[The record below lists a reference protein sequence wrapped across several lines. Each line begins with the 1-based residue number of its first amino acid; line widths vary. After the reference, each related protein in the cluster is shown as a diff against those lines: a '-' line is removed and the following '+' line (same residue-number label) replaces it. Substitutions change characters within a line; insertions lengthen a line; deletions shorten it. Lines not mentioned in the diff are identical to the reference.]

1 MNTPSYPSLRMRR
14 LRRRE
19 WSRRLVAENSL
30 SAPDLIWPIFIV
42 DGGNQRVAIPTMPGV
57 ERLSVDA
64 AVAAAE
70 EAAKLGIPVI
80 ALFPNTPELKKTDD
94 GREAENPDNLVCRA
108 VRAIKKAAPDIG
120 IMCYVALDTYTSH
133 GHDGILID

>member
-1 MNTPSYPSLRMRR
+1 MIGH
-14 LRRRE
+14 
-19 WSRRLVAENSL
+19 VAWWPRIRST
-30 SAPDLIWPIFIV
+30 DRIWPIFLV
-42 DGGNQRVAIPTMPGV
+42 DGENKRVAIPTMPGV

-80 ALFPNTPELKKTDD
+80 ALFPNTPESKKTAD

-108 VRAIKKAAPDIG
+108 VRAIKKAVPDIG
-120 IMCYVALDTYTSH
+120 ILCDVALDPYTSH
-133 GHDGILID
+133 GHDGLIRDGDVHNDSTLEM